1 MDRSCHLLGRPSKP
15 MPPVEDV
22 TYGLGLTGADPAA
35 LGGALAE
42 AAWRV
47 ARRPGTLAQSVG
59 ELALDESAVALRLAR
74 GLLGADGEQALEG
87 GAGDRRFSDR
97 AWSANPFLR
106 SAAESYLVASRWAE
120 RTLGAAGLPE
130 RKERKARFAL
140 RLLLDAAAP
149 TNQLWL
155 HPTVL
160 KEAIDTGGL
169 SVARG
174 FANFLEDVVRNGGRP
189 SQVDLGAFQ
198 VGETLAATPGRVV
211 FRNDLIELIAYE
223 PRTETV
229 HAQPVLY
236 SPPWVN
242 KYYVMDLAPGRSF
255 VEHAVGEGFT
265 VFAISYRNPD
275 ESMADLRLDDYL
287 RDGLLTALDQVCAIS
302 GSPSAH
308 VLGVCLGGT
317 LTAMALGVLAAR
329 GEADR
334 IGSAALVN
342 TLVDF
347 SDPGDVAVFVDED
360 SIARIEERTRRRG
373 YLKSSEM
380 AATFT
385 WMRGNDLVWSYV
397 VSSWGLGKRPPAFDV
412 LAWNADGTRLPAAM
426 HSQFLR
432 ACYLENSLA
441 HGDLELD
448 GTRIDLSR
456 VDTPLY
462 VLGCERDH
470 IAPWRTAYGTTQ
482 LVGGEPRFV
491 LASSGHIA
499 GMVSPPGSAKA
510 YFRSREETPAD
521 PEEWLRGA
529 ERTDGSWWEDW
540 SSWASARAGN
550 RVAPPAL
557 PDGDPAPGRY
567 VFG

>member
-1 MDRSCHLLGRPSKP
+1 MRSI
-15 MPPVEDV
+15 EDV

-35 LGGALAE
+35 LYSALAE

-47 ARRPGTLAQSVG
+47 ATQPAVLAQSVG
-59 ELALDESAVALRLAR
+59 ELALDEGEVALRFAR
-74 GLLGADGEQALEG
+74 GLLGD
-87 GAGDRRFSDR
+87 GAGDRELAGGARDRRFADR
-97 AWSANPFLR
+97 AWTENPFLR
-106 SAAESYLVASRWAE
+106 AAAESYLVASRWAE
-120 RTLGAAGLPE
+120 RTLHDARLPE

-140 RLLLDAAAP
+140 RLLLDAVAP
-149 TNQLWL
+149 TNLLWL
-155 HPTVL
+155 HPSVV

-174 FANFLEDVVRNGGRP
+174 LGNFVEDVVRNGGRP
-189 SQVDLGAFQ
+189 AQVDLGAFE
-198 VGETLAATPGRVV
+198 VGRTLAATPGRVV

-223 PRTETV
+223 PATETV
-229 HAQPVLY
+229 YAQPVLY

-255 VEHAVGEGFT
+255 VEYAVAQGFT

-275 ESMADLRLDDYL
+275 ESMAELRLDDYL
-287 RDGLLTALDQVCAIS
+287 RDGLLAALDEVAAVT
-302 GSPSAH
+302 GNPGTH

-329 GEADR
+329 GDAGR
-334 IGSAALVN
+334 ISSAALIN

-347 SDPGDVAVFVDED
+347 SDPGDVAVFTDEE
-360 SIARIEERTRRRG
+360 SIGRIEARTRRRG

-432 ACYLENSLA
+432 ACYLENALA
-441 HGDLELD
+441 HGELELD
-448 GTRIDLSR
+448 GTPIDLAR
-456 VDTPLY
+456 VEPPLY
-462 VLGCERDH
+462 LLGCERDH
-470 IAPWRTAYGTTQ
+470 IAPWRSAYATTQ
-482 LVGGEPRFV
+482 LVGGECRFV
-491 LASSGHIA
+491 LAASGHIA
-499 GMVSPPGSAKA
+499 GMVNPPGSAKA
-510 YFRSREETPAD
+510 FYSTREETPPSSD
-521 PEEWLRGA
+521 EWLRGS
-529 ERTDGSWWEDW
+529 ERRDGSWWEDW
-540 SSWASARAGN
+540 AAWVAPRAGE

-557 PDGDPAPGRY
+557 PDGEPAPGRY
-567 VFG
+567 VHG

>member
-1 MDRSCHLLGRPSKP
+1 
-15 MPPVEDV
+15 MPPVEDL
-22 TYGLGLTGADPAA
+22 TYGLGLTGADPASLYGA
-35 LGGALAE
+35 LGE
-42 AAWRV
+42 AALRV
-47 ARRPGTLAQSVG
+47 ASQPTVLAQSLG
-59 ELALDESAVALRLAR
+59 ELALDEAAVALRLAR
-74 GLLGADGEQALEG
+74 GLVGADGEQKTEP
-87 GAGDRRFSDR
+87 GDRRFSDR
-97 AWSANPFLR
+97 AWSENPFLR

-140 RLLLDAAAP
+140 RLLVDAAAP

-155 HPTVL
+155 HPSVL

-174 FANFLEDVVRNGGRP
+174 FANFVEDVVRNGGRP
-189 SQVDLGAFQ
+189 SQVDRSAFE
-198 VGETLAATPGRVV
+198 VGRTLAATPGRVV

-229 HAQPVLY
+229 FAQPVLY

-255 VEHAVGEGFT
+255 VEYAVGQGFT

-275 ESMADLRLDDYL
+275 ESMADLVLDDYL
-287 RDGLLTALDQVCAIS
+287 RDGLLAALDEVAAIT
-302 GSPSAH
+302 GSPGAH

-329 GEADR
+329 GEAER
-334 IGSAALVN
+334 VGSAALVN

-347 SDPGDVAVFVDED
+347 TDPGDVAVFTDEE

-412 LAWNADGTRLPAAM
+412 LAWNADGTRLPASM

-432 ACYLENSLA
+432 ACYLENALA
-441 HGDLELD
+441 HGELELD
-448 GTRIDLSR
+448 GTRIDLAR
-456 VDTPLY
+456 VETPLY

-470 IAPWRTAYGTTQ
+470 IAPWRTAYASTQ
-482 LVGGEPRFV
+482 LVGGERRFV
-491 LASSGHIA
+491 LGSSGHIA
-499 GMVSPPGSAKA
+499 GMVNPPDNPKA
-510 YFRSREETPAD
+510 AYWARDETPAD

-529 ERTDGSWWEDW
+529 ERRQGSWWEDW
-540 SSWASARAGN
+540 SAWTSARAGD
-550 RVAPPAL
+550 RVAPPTL

-567 VFG
+567 VLG

>member
-1 MDRSCHLLGRPSKP
+1 MLPI
-15 MPPVEDV
+15 EDI
-22 TYGLGLTGADPAA
+22 TYGLGLSGADPASLYAA
-35 LGGALAE
+35 LGE
-42 AAWRV
+42 AALRV
-47 ARRPGTLAQSVG
+47 GSQPGLLARSVG
-59 ELALDESAVALRLAR
+59 ELALDEAAVGMRLVR
-74 GLLGADGEQALEG
+74 GLVGADGGEKLEP
-87 GAGDRRFSDR
+87 GDRRFADR
-97 AWSANPFLR
+97 AWSENPFLR
-106 SAAESYLVASRWAE
+106 SAAEGYLVASGWAE
-120 RTLGAAGLPE
+120 RTLTTADLPE

-140 RLLLDAAAP
+140 RLLLDAVAP

-155 HPTVL
+155 HPSVL

-174 FANFLEDVVRNGGRP
+174 FANFVEDVVRNGGRP
-189 SQVDLGAFQ
+189 AQVDRGAFE
-198 VGETLAATPGRVV
+198 VGRTLAATPGRVV
-211 FRNDLIELIAYE
+211 FRNDLIELLMYE

-229 HAQPVLY
+229 YAQPVLY

-255 VEHAVGEGFT
+255 VEYAVDQGFT

-275 ESMADLRLDDYL
+275 ESMADLLLDDYL
-287 RDGLLTALDQVCAIS
+287 REALLAALDEVSSIT

-329 GEADR
+329 DEGERVA
-334 IGSAALVN
+334 SAALVN

-347 SDPGDVAVFVDED
+347 SDPGDVAVFTDEE
-360 SIARIEERTRRRG
+360 SIERIERRTRRRG

-432 ACYLENSLA
+432 RCYLENALA
-441 HGDLELD
+441 RGELSVD
-448 GTRIDLSR
+448 GTRIDLGR
-456 VDTPLY
+456 VETPLY

-470 IAPWRTAYGTTQ
+470 IAPWRTAYATTQ
-482 LVGGEPRFV
+482 LVGGERRFV
-491 LASSGHIA
+491 LGSSGHIA
-499 GMVSPPGSAKA
+499 GMVNPPGNPKA
-510 YFRSREETPAD
+510 AYWVREETPAD
-521 PEEWLRGA
+521 PDEWLRAA
-529 ERTDGSWWEDW
+529 ERHEGSWWEDW
-540 SSWASARAGN
+540 ASWASARGGE
-550 RVAPPAL
+550 RVVPPAL
-557 PDGDPAPGRY
+557 PDGEPAPGRY
-567 VFG
+567 VHG

>member
-1 MDRSCHLLGRPSKP
+1 
-15 MPPVEDV
+15 MPPVEDI
-22 TYGLGLTGADPAA
+22 TYGLGLSGADPASLYGA
-35 LGGALAE
+35 LGE
-42 AAWRV
+42 AALRV
-47 ARRPGTLAQSVG
+47 ASQPTLLAQSLG
-59 ELALDESAVALRLAR
+59 ELAIDEAAVALRFAR
-74 GLLGADGEQALEG
+74 GVLGADGEKGEP
-87 GAGDRRFSDR
+87 GDRRFSDR
-97 AWSANPFLR
+97 AWSENPFLR

-120 RTLGAAGLPE
+120 RTLEAADLPK

-155 HPTVL
+155 HPSVL

-174 FANFLEDVVRNGGRP
+174 FANFVEDVVRNGGRP
-189 SQVDLGAFQ
+189 AQVDRSAFE

-211 FRNDLIELIAYE
+211 FRNGLIELLMYE

-229 HAQPVLY
+229 FAQPVLY

-255 VEHAVGEGFT
+255 VEYAVEQGFT

-275 ESMADLRLDDYL
+275 QSMADLLVDDYL
-287 RDGLLTALDQVCAIS
+287 RDGLLAALDKVATIT

-317 LTAMALGVLAAR
+317 LTAMAMGVLAAR

-347 SDPGDVAVFVDED
+347 TDPGDVAVFTDEET
-360 SIARIEERTRRRG
+360 IARIERRTRRRG

-412 LAWNADGTRLPAAM
+412 LAWNADGTNLPAAM

-432 ACYLENSLA
+432 ACYLENRLA
-441 HGDLELD
+441 SGELELD
-448 GTRIDLSR
+448 GTAIDLAR
-456 VDTPLY
+456 VETPLY

-470 IAPWRTAYGTTQ
+470 IAPWKTAYATTQ
-482 LVGGEPRFV
+482 LVGGERRFV
-491 LASSGHIA
+491 LGSSGHIA
-499 GMVSPPGSAKA
+499 GMVNPPGNPKA
-510 YFRSREETPAD
+510 AYWEGDQTPAD
-521 PEEWLRGA
+521 PDGWLRGA
-529 ERTDGSWWEDW
+529 TRREGSWWEDW
-540 SSWASARAGN
+540 SAWTSAHAGE
-550 RVAPPAL
+550 RVPSPTL

>member
-1 MDRSCHLLGRPSKP
+1 

-22 TYGLGLTGADPAA
+22 TYGLGLSGADPASLYGA
-35 LGGALAE
+35 LGE
-42 AAWRV
+42 AALRV
-47 ARRPGTLAQSVG
+47 ASQPTLLAQSIG
-59 ELALDESAVALRLAR
+59 GLALDEAAVALRFAR
-74 GLLGADGEQALEG
+74 GVLGADGEKAEP
-87 GAGDRRFSDR
+87 GDRRFSDR
-97 AWSANPFLR
+97 AWSENPFLR

-120 RTLGAAGLPE
+120 RTLEAADLPE

-155 HPTVL
+155 HPSVL

-174 FANFLEDVVRNGGRP
+174 FANFVEDVVRNGGRP
-189 SQVDLGAFQ
+189 SQVDRSAFE
-198 VGETLAATPGRVV
+198 VGRTLAATPGRVV
-211 FRNDLIELIAYE
+211 FRNDLIELLMYE

-229 HAQPVLY
+229 FAQPVLY

-255 VEHAVGEGFT
+255 VEYAVGQGFT

-275 ESMADLRLDDYL
+275 ESMADVLLDDYL
-287 RDGLLTALDQVCAIS
+287 RDGLLAALDEAAAIT

-317 LTAMALGVLAAR
+317 LTAMAMGVLTAR

-347 SDPGDVAVFVDED
+347 TEPGDVAVFTDEET
-360 SIARIEERTRRRG
+360 IARIEQRTRRRG

-412 LAWNADGTRLPAAM
+412 LAWNADGTNLPAAM

-432 ACYLENSLA
+432 ACYLENRLA
-441 HGDLELD
+441 RGELELD
-448 GTRIDLSR
+448 GTAIDLAA
-456 VDTPLY
+456 VETPLY

-470 IAPWRTAYGTTQ
+470 IAPWETAYATTQ
-482 LVGGEPRFV
+482 LVGGELRFV
-491 LASSGHIA
+491 LGSSGHIA
-499 GMVSPPGSAKA
+499 GMVNPPGNPKA
-510 YFRSREETPAD
+510 AYWEGDETPED
-521 PEEWLRGA
+521 PEAWLREA
-529 ERTDGSWWEDW
+529 TRREGSWWEDW
-540 SSWASARAGN
+540 SAWASAHAGE
-550 RVAPPAL
+550 RVPPPTL